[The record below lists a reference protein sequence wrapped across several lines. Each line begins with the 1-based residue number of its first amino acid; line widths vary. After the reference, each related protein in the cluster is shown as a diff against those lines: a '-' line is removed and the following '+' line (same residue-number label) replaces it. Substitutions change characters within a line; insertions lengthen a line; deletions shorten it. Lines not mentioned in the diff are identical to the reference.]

1 MLVLPLLLLLL
12 LLLPP
17 AGAYAPSSSS
27 RPPPIPTSQRRSTP
41 AAAAAAG
48 ATPRRTHALRLVAGA
63 LGLAAASATLAVPP
77 RPALARAPGGVRSLV
92 NLIRVQSYVK
102 ELGATL
108 ATGAA
113 PPEVMAQIKY
123 IVKNVNMRQ
132 SVDEAAATLGGG
144 EAARRH
150 GRDAFEYVSSIIE
163 FTGWDELKKPGNSK
177 FNTLSTPESVAFAR
191 RCLEACDRELDAFFA
206 AFPRRK
212 VEEARDVYRAYF
224 APEEAM

>member
-1 MLVLPLLLLLL
+1 M
-12 LLLPP
+12 
-17 AGAYAPSSSS
+17 AAP
-27 RPPPIPTSQRRSTP
+27 
-41 AAAAAAG
+41 
-48 ATPRRTHALRLVAGA
+48 
-63 LGLAAASATLAVPP
+63 
-77 RPALARAPGGVRSLV
+77 APGGVRSLV
-92 NLIRVQSYVK
+92 NLMRVQSYVK

-163 FTGWDELKKPGNSK
+163 FTGWDELKKPGESK
-177 FNTLSTPESVAFAR
+177 FNTLSSPESVAFAR
-191 RCLEACDRELDAFFA
+191 RCLEACDRELIAFFA
-206 AFPRRK
+206 AFPLQK

-224 APEEAM
+224 APEEAT